1 MAVEV
6 LDEGIIKV
14 PNPTGDVYILAATA
28 RGEFFGHMGYIA
40 KEQTDAV
47 RALARYAGCD
57 LKDIAVQI
65 VCTGDVGFKSVR
77 LALIAAT

>member
-28 RGEFFGHMGYIA
+28 RGCA
-40 KEQTDAV
+40 
-47 RALARYAGCD
+47 
-57 LKDIAVQI
+57 
-65 VCTGDVGFKSVR
+65 KSVR

>member
-28 RGEFFGHMGYIA
+28 RGCAFGEDM
-40 KEQTDAV
+40 T
-47 RALARYAGCD
+47 ARWREVEAC
-57 LKDIAVQI
+57 
-65 VCTGDVGFKSVR
+65 
-77 LALIAAT
+77 